1 MSIKQVLFLLF
12 LILVLGTVA
21 LAQSG
26 PSPVQSKLLDLV
38 NHERETRSLPKF
50 QWDDH
55 LAQSAAAHAKL
66 VIQREELSHQFPG
79 EAPLGERIGAT
90 GLRFNAAGENLAYA
104 PTIEEVHTGLMN
116 SPPHRANIL
125 DPKYN
130 AVGFAIVPLNGELY
144 VVQNF
149 AHVLPAY
156 SEDQFRDA
164 VVAAFNQERRAAKL
178 GKLEVQFGSHL
189 RKAAC
194 DANPLPE
201 VIIKSNP
208 GASDVVVFT
217 VSAPEKLPTQMKKAA
232 ADRILQRMN
241 IGVCFR
247 PGKEHGYASF
257 SVVAV
262 FYSGE

>member
-1 MSIKQVLFLLF
+1 MRMPRPVLLLLLVLALLF
-12 LILVLGTVA
+12 MGS
-21 LAQSG
+21 AQTAI
-26 PSPVQSKLLDLV
+26 SPEQSRLFDLV
-38 NHERETRSLPKF
+38 NQERQKQGLPKL

-55 LAQSAAAHAKL
+55 LAQSAEAHNRL
-66 VIQREELSHQFPG
+66 VIARDELSHQFPG
-79 EAPLGERIGAT
+79 EPPLGERVGST

-130 AVGFAIVPLNGELY
+130 AVGFAIIPLNGELY

-217 VSAPEKLPTQMKKAA
+217 VSAPEKLPAQMKK
-232 ADRILQRMN
+232 
-241 IGVCFR
+241 
-247 PGKEHGYASF
+247 
-257 SVVAV
+257 
-262 FYSGE
+262 